1 MNTIIEGLKAQ
12 FGDDVVVEKI
22 NKDFVQLSYVG
33 SYVKAWEASA
43 ESCTGCGQNCY
54 FLGGVLTV
62 LTTDVQEFL
71 NEKFFGKIREFGFE
85 SLAERTLK
93 AIGTTTAFGSTP
105 AELAALAIA
114 GGMVAVPDF
123 VPEYDHETAKV
134 VLTQVLNE
142 PTEEQ
147 VAEFMK
153 TNQLLKQYV
162 EADSALKSAKFDLQC
177 AIDNGN
183 EEWEHGCRNDI
194 FKQEYVMSKTLVEL
208 HA

>member
-1 MNTIIEGLKAQ
+1 MNTIINGLKAQ

-22 NKDFVQLSYVG
+22 SKDFVQLSYVG

-62 LTTDVQEFL
+62 LTTDVQELL

-93 AIGTTTAFGSTP
+93 AIGTTTAFGST
-105 AELAALAIA
+105 AGELAVLSIV
-114 GGMVAVPDF
+114 GGMLAVPDF
-123 VPEYDHETAKV
+123 VPEYDNDTAK
-134 VLTQVLNE
+134 LILGQMFSE

-147 VAEFMK
+147 VAEFMR
-153 TNQLLKQYV
+153 TNQLLKQY
-162 EADSALKSAKFDLQC
+162 EDAKAALKAANFDLQC

-183 EEWEHGCRNDI
+183 EDWEHGCRNSV
-194 FKQEYVMSKTLVEL
+194 FKQETIMRKTLAEL